1 MGEFGSNNDDN
12 ERKEKTSE
20 RAREREGG
28 GRERESA
35 RSRRGRERER
45 KEKGKNSSSS
55 REVFPPPSSLFSV
68 SSFSSFRK
76 KTREKYMQKTERE
89 AFFESGARGRVDD
102 EKAREREKD
111 GRGRGLRSRFFRLA
125 PSSPSPSLPTTQ
137 RRWLSHSSSLPFLPL
152 KIPSTARE
160 TYHVSSTGL
169 SKAID

>member
-1 MGEFGSNNDDN
+1 MGEFGSNKDDN

-28 GRERESA
+28 GE
-35 RSRRGRERER
+35 RGRALVRAGVE
-45 KEKGKNSSSS
+45 KEKGKKKERTLLL
-55 REVFPPPSSLFSV
+55 RERSFPPPSSLFSV

-76 KTREKYMQKTERE
+76 KIREKYMQKTERE
-89 AFFESGARGRVDD
+89 AFFESGARGRVED
-102 EKAREREKD
+102 EKARERED

-137 RRWLSHSSSLPFLPL
+137 RRWLSHSSSLHFLPL

-160 TYHVSSTGL
+160 TNHVSSTGL